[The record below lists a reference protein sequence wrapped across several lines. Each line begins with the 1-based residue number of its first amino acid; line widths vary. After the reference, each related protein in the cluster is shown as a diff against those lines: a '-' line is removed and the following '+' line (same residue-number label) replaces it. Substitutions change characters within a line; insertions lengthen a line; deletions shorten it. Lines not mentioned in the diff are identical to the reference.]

1 MEERIKTQM
10 MWTVAEKVRKYVEKF
25 SLIEDGDVLVAGI
38 SGGADSVCLFY
49 LLKELQRWWKFR
61 FVAVHV
67 NHGLR
72 GEEAEQDEKYVE
84 KICMEN
90 EVPFRN
96 IYRNVGQMARE
107 MGLSTEEAGRKARYE
122 IFENVMRE
130 IKGTKIVLAH
140 HQDDQAETM
149 IHHLARGTGISG
161 LCGLKPVSGNRIRPL
176 LCLKRKEIEEYLKEK
191 GITWQTDSTNLDDAY
206 TRNKIRHHVVSY
218 LCEEINTEA
227 VSHMARTAEELREI
241 EELLQLLTEEK
252 IQQMVERHS
261 DYGRVSE
268 VLRKEPDIL
277 QRRVLLEEIKRIAG
291 SSKDFTRTHAED
303 VKNLWNRQVGKKIML
318 PCGVTACRGYDAI
331 WIQKEAVQTEQGGKD
346 REIFLMPC
354 EKMQEI
360 SFGGITVN
368 YQVISNEFAQIPE
381 KKYTKW
387 LDYDIIKDSV
397 VIRHRKPGDRMG
409 VLFSGGSKKLKD
421 YLIDRKIPQKE
432 RDNLWLL
439 AVGQDILWIV
449 GDRISEKYKVTNTTR
464 QILHIQ
470 IKGGMIH
477 E

>member
-10 MWTVAEKVRKYVEKF
+10 MWTVTEKVRKYVEKF

-149 IHHLARGTGISG
+149 LHHLARGTGISG

-191 GITWQTDSTNLDDAY
+191 GITWLTDSTNLDDAY

-331 WIQKEAVQTEQGGKD
+331 WIQKEAVQTEQGGKN
-346 REIFLMPC
+346 REICLTP
-354 EKMQEI
+354 
-360 SFGGITVN
+360 
-368 YQVISNEFAQIPE
+368 
-381 KKYTKW
+381 
-387 LDYDIIKDSV
+387 
-397 VIRHRKPGDRMG
+397 
-409 VLFSGGSKKLKD
+409 
-421 YLIDRKIPQKE
+421 
-432 RDNLWLL
+432 
-439 AVGQDILWIV
+439 
-449 GDRISEKYKVTNTTR
+449 
-464 QILHIQ
+464 
-470 IKGGMIH
+470 
-477 E
+477 

>member
-1 MEERIKTQM
+1 M
-10 MWTVAEKVRKYVEKF
+10 
-25 SLIEDGDVLVAGI
+25 
-38 SGGADSVCLFY
+38 
-49 LLKELQRWWKFR
+49 
-61 FVAVHV
+61 
-67 NHGLR
+67 
-72 GEEAEQDEKYVE
+72 
-84 KICMEN
+84 
-90 EVPFRN
+90 
-96 IYRNVGQMARE
+96 
-107 MGLSTEEAGRKARYE
+107 
-122 IFENVMRE
+122 
-130 IKGTKIVLAH
+130 
-140 HQDDQAETM
+140 
-149 IHHLARGTGISG
+149 
-161 LCGLKPVSGNRIRPL
+161 KPVSGNRIRPL

-331 WIQKEAVQTEQGGKD
+331 WIQKEAVQTEQGGKN
-346 REIFLMPC
+346 REICLTPC

-368 YQVISNEFAQIPE
+368 YQVISNEFVQIPE

-409 VLFSGGSKKLKD
+409 VLLSGGSKKLKD